1 MSVPTVKKRRIV
13 SKTDD
18 DQSSSSSPKR
28 DSKKPVLIKVKR
40 EHSPY
45 DEEKEVG
52 ARDMEKDLQLHNETS
67 MKLRSLMA
75 DIHAHKSQEPSG
87 TMKDAE
93 MEEKQK
99 EAALLFVTMK
109 KLNRMSHLR
118 CKKAR
123 DETQGAKQKVD
134 NLHLQLQNLLYEV
147 MHLQKEIT
155 KCLEFKSKD
164 EDIELVDVET
174 FFKEA
179 PPSISKPSTTK
190 HDEHKLQLARL
201 DWELEQRKRLAE
213 QYKARQGNRDGVAKC
228 IHQKKDYL
236 ESLQPRL
243 TNILEATIP
252 VQQYLSMPF
261 NDIRSQHQL
270 AKLLPRPLYFLYVQ
284 ANAYHEACDGSMTLK
299 IEGDAETASST
310 LSASNED
317 EEDSDSDNEESLSE
331 SKRRRKTMGDK
342 LEEQRQKI
350 LAKHPLQVIMTLR
363 FKGGTFL
370 TLTFNYMMVLQIIT
384 VNVEIK
390 LGGTVQQVANSAS
403 GLLSPSNLLSLLFPG
418 DDGKESPNAT
428 NAYQLSKIGM
438 NDLASYVGQ
447 IGHPYCWAQWFGGL
461 DFLSDGDSNTVK
473 ASARVSNSH
482 MESTVKALKA
492 RVKARLDLNRQL
504 VSLEA
509 KTIAVPA
516 ASINLFP
523 TKICSS
529 LKSWTTITA
538 EDFQMI
544 PFLRG
549 HPSADRLD
557 GSHTIFQAMMER
569 RSAKLQVLILL
580 GLDYPNQPPHFILN
594 LQWQGQRNSN
604 NDLHIRDMEAELN
617 IHYGELIGK
626 KTVNYL
632 ITNQLQR
639 VLMCLDVYLET
650 QQGRRRDQQGAGS
663 TEGPSEFVME
673 KMYTRVTRGR
683 NRSKPFKYNS
693 LQGYFM
699 QRL

>member
-1 MSVPTVKKRRIV
+1 MSAPTVKKRRIL

-18 DQSSSSSPKR
+18 EQSRSSSPKR
-28 DSKKPVLIKVKR
+28 ESKKAVHVKVKR
-40 EHSPY
+40 EQSPY
-45 DEEKEVG
+45 DEEKEVA
-52 ARDMEKDLQLHNETS
+52 ARDKEKDLQLHNETS
-67 MKLRSLMA
+67 TKLRNLMA
-75 DIHAHKSQEPSG
+75 DIHAYKSKEQSG
-87 TMKDAE
+87 KDDE
-93 MEEKQK
+93 IDEKQK
-99 EAALLFVTMK
+99 EVALLFVTLK
-109 KLNRMSHLR
+109 KLNRVSHLR

-201 DWELEQRKRLAE
+201 DWELEQRKRLSE
-213 QYKARQGNRDGVAKC
+213 QYKARQGNRDGVAKS

-243 TNILEATIP
+243 SNILEATIP
-252 VQQYLSMPF
+252 VQQHLSMPF
-261 NDIRSQHQL
+261 NEIRSQHQL

-284 ANAYHEACDGSMTLK
+284 ANAYHEACDGSMSLK

-317 EEDSDSDNEESLSE
+317 EEDSDSDSEETLSE

-363 FKGGTFL
+363 FKGGTLL

-384 VNVEIK
+384 VNVDIK
-390 LGGTVQQVANSAS
+390 LGGSVQQVANSAS

-418 DDGKESPNAT
+418 DDGKESPKTT

-438 NDLASYVGQ
+438 NDLASYIGQ
-447 IGHPYCWAQWFGGL
+447 IGHPYRWVQWLGGL
-461 DFLSDGDSNTVK
+461 DFLSDSGGNTVK
-473 ASARVSNSH
+473 ASAALSNSH
-482 MESTVKALKA
+482 MESTVKALKS
-492 RVKARLDLNRQL
+492 RVKARLTLNQQL
-504 VSLEA
+504 LSLEG

-538 EDFQMI
+538 EDFQVI

-557 GSHTIFQAMMER
+557 DSHTIFQAMMER
-569 RSAKLQVLILL
+569 GSAKLQVLILL

-594 LQWQGQRNSN
+594 LQWVGQRNSN

-626 KTVNYL
+626 TTVNHL
-632 ITNQLQR
+632 MTNQLQR

-650 QQGRRRDQQGAGS
+650 QQGRRRDEQAVGG
-663 TEGPSEFVME
+663 TEGPTEFVME